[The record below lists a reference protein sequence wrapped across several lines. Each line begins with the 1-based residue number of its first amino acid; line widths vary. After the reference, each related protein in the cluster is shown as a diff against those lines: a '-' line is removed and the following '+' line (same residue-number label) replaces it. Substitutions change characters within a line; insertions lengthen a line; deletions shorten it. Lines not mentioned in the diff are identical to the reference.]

1 MRISRNITR
10 GTFLAALILGV
21 AGASQ
26 AQVITLSS
34 SWFTQ
39 DLNGTTGAGLLQVAG
54 NATNPLPADASNSW
68 DLATELG
75 VTKSYTFTNAITATV
90 FDINLP
96 VDNLIRQTKVN
107 FAGAGSTDVNI
118 IQAISAFDKG
128 TTAGLV
134 FNATSPTQ
142 FVTSPSS
149 PSFGYLWS
157 VKFNAVTPADQTFSS
172 GSTTFTLPSNT
183 ADVTLVAMIPEPATA
198 ALLGLGL
205 APIAVAIRRRRK

>member
-1 MRISRNITR
+1 MRISRNITS

-54 NATNPLPADASNSW
+54 NATDPLPANSSNSW
-68 DLATELG
+68 DLSTELG
-75 VTKSYTFTNAITATV
+75 VAKSYTFANAITATV

-96 VDNLIRQTKVN
+96 VDNLIRQSRVN
-107 FAGAGSTDVNI
+107 FSGAGSTDVNI
-118 IQAISAFDKG
+118 VQAISAFDKG

-142 FVTSPSS
+142 FVTSPS

-157 VKFNAVTPADQTFSS
+157 VKFNSVTPADQAFVS
-172 GSTTFTLPSNT
+172 GSTTFVLPSNT
-183 ADVTLVAMIPEPATA
+183 AEVTLVAMIPEPATA